1 MTRKDPDYLRDIVEC
16 AILTGMRKGE
26 ILSMRWDQIRDGF
39 IYLRETKT
47 NEPRQIPIN
56 ETLDEVLK
64 RIRRKQHLTS
74 DYVFTYLG
82 KSIKDVKTAFNAAV
96 NLLNRLTVKDNCHK
110 TVTNSLSDNPA
121 TL

>member
-26 ILSMRWDQIRDGF
+26 ILSLRWDQIRDGF

-96 NLLNRLTVKDNCHK
+96 NLLNRLTVKDN
-110 TVTNSLSDNPA
+110 
-121 TL
+121 

>member
-26 ILSMRWDQIRDGF
+26 ILSLRWDQIRDGF

-56 ETLDEVLK
+56 ETLALNIGLCV
-64 RIRRKQHLTS
+64 HLPW
-74 DYVFTYLG
+74 
-82 KSIKDVKTAFNAAV
+82 KE
-96 NLLNRLTVKDNCHK
+96 HK
-110 TVTNSLSDNPA
+110 GC
-121 TL
+121 